1 MLILVFFCQ
10 DIYLYSSLG
19 TLSEKKLKN
28 LERTRNITRE
38 MFSLFTGDVLC
49 DPDKVFELFVDI
61 DGDLSMSK
69 DANLA
74 LVALTL

>member
-1 MLILVFFCQ
+1 
-10 DIYLYSSLG
+10 
-19 TLSEKKLKN
+19 
-28 LERTRNITRE
+28 

-74 LVALTL
+74 LVALTS